1 MALRKWPIIIFVGS
15 IENRKKVHFGYGAIE
30 NGQNNFAA
38 GLFFFFVKSSFPQ
51 LLARKVQIYFD
62 MVSSLFK
69 SKFFFLKKK
78 LTCKTRQLK
87 ITA

>member
-38 GLFFFFVKSSFPQ
+38 ELILFFREIVISTVISQKSTD
-51 LLARKVQIYFD
+51 LL
-62 MVSSLFK
+62 
-69 SKFFFLKKK
+69 
-78 LTCKTRQLK
+78 
-87 ITA
+87 

>member
-38 GLFFFFVKSSFPQ
+38 GLFLFFFSEIVISTVISQKSTD
-51 LLARKVQIYFD
+51 LL
-62 MVSSLFK
+62 
-69 SKFFFLKKK
+69 
-78 LTCKTRQLK
+78 
-87 ITA
+87 

>member
-38 GLFFFFVKSSFPQ
+38 GLFFREIVISTLISQKSTD
-51 LLARKVQIYFD
+51 LL
-62 MVSSLFK
+62 
-69 SKFFFLKKK
+69 
-78 LTCKTRQLK
+78 
-87 ITA
+87 

>member
-69 SKFFFLKKK
+69 SKFF
-78 LTCKTRQLK
+78 CKRN
-87 ITA
+87 

>member
-38 GLFFFFVKSSFPQ
+38 GLFFFREIVISTVISQKSTD
-51 LLARKVQIYFD
+51 LL
-62 MVSSLFK
+62 
-69 SKFFFLKKK
+69 
-78 LTCKTRQLK
+78 
-87 ITA
+87 

>member
-38 GLFFFFVKSSFPQ
+38 GLFFFFS
-51 LLARKVQIYFD
+51 
-62 MVSSLFK
+62 
-69 SKFFFLKKK
+69 
-78 LTCKTRQLK
+78 
-87 ITA
+87 

>member
-38 GLFFFFVKSSFPQ
+38 GLFFFVKSSFPQ

-62 MVSSLFK
+62 MVSSL
-69 SKFFFLKKK
+69 LKKQGFFK
-78 LTCKTRQLK
+78 KK
-87 ITA
+87 N